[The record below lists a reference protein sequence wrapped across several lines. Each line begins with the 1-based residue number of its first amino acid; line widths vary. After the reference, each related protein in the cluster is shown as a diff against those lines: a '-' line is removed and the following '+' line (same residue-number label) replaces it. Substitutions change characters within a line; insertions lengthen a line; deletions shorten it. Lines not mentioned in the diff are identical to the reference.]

1 MSQYATNLSTLPPEL
16 HLLILKELI
25 KAHNEPKSPRRGLAT
40 YASVCRGWQASFEP
54 LIYRHFILRPND
66 LGSFREVTEESRR
79 RRYVEHIWLRLDDPP
94 LQVQYEMT
102 KDSPGW
108 SKQYFTNVIQ
118 HLWTTL
124 AEWEAP
130 DFDKK
135 DQRRLTLEI
144 NSDRVFYPGPDPS
157 PPDDLG
163 HYSKYLESGSLEAY
177 DDGERF
183 YYTKSERDNMKPNTV
198 RNLFGRGA
206 IFDTKVALPEVR
218 VVTDFLT
225 RRGIARCVRPQ
236 LLGAA
241 LRSLVRLRHAKIER
255 WRNGLVR
262 PESQWLSDMQSVFWH
277 LPCSLRK
284 LAIFEERGTE
294 NPRFNLILKDE
305 VVYAIMLGTQ
315 ELERFS
321 LCFLIDAEKL
331 LGRFIEGDRRSSA
344 LGVEPEYPRDGYQK
358 LTTLTLTPES
368 FKANLVDDWDIESWL
383 NHVKEVVKTAALA
396 ALRMPELRLL
406 EVWNG
411 GGGTA
416 SILRYEVRD
425 DYMAELSWHS
435 TQNCDPFDEGVEQT
449 WRDVAERHG
458 HQGLVASSSLL
469 SGDFEY
475 YSEAI
480 SHLHSRDLVL
490 HPVSAV
496 QMA

>member
-1 MSQYATNLSTLPPEL
+1 
-16 HLLILKELI
+16 
-25 KAHNEPKSPRRGLAT
+25 
-40 YASVCRGWQASFEP
+40 
-54 LIYRHFILRPND
+54 
-66 LGSFREVTEESRR
+66 
-79 RRYVEHIWLRLDDPP
+79 
-94 LQVQYEMT
+94 MT

-124 AEWEAP
+124 ADWEAP

-144 NSDRVFYPGPDPS
+144 NSDRVFSPGPDPS
-157 PPDDLG
+157 PPDDLD

-183 YYTKSERDNMKPNTV
+183 YYTKSERDNMKPNT
-198 RNLFGRGA
+198 RSA
-206 IFDTKVALPEVR
+206 SSPISSPEEEPR
-218 VVTDFLT
+218 
-225 RRGIARCVRPQ
+225 
-236 LLGAA
+236 AA
-241 LRSLVRLRHAKIER
+241 IER

-262 PESQWLSDMQSVFWH
+262 PESQWLSDMKSVFWH
-277 LPCSLRK
+277 LPCSLK
-284 LAIFEERGTE
+284 TLAIFEERGTE
-294 NPRFNLILKDE
+294 NPRFNLIPKDE
-305 VVYAIMLGTQ
+305 VVYAIILGAP
-315 ELERFS
+315 ELERLS

-331 LGRFIEGDRRSSA
+331 LRRFIEGDRRSSA
-344 LGVEPEYPRDGYQK
+344 LGVEPEYPLDGYQK
-358 LTTLTLTPES
+358 LTTLTLTSEN
-368 FKANLVDDWDIESWL
+368 FKADFVDDWDIESWL

-406 EVWNG
+406 EVWNS

-425 DYMAELSWHS
+425 DNMAELSWHS
-435 TQNCDPFDEGVEQT
+435 TQNCDPFDEGVEQV

-469 SGDFEY
+469 SGDFAY